1 MVIVLVRFGPSVI
14 LKAFTKRP
22 QISAEMPAWL
32 SGMGLDAYEYQC
44 NRGVNIGKELA
55 EKIGQEAQ
63 KYNIFLSIHAPY
75 YINMASPERKKE

>member
-1 MVIVLVRFGPSVI
+1 VIVLVRFGPSGNSESFY
-14 LKAFTKRP
+14 KEGHKS
-22 QISAEMPAWL
+22 SA
-32 SGMGLDAYEYQC
+32 

-75 YINMASPERKKE
+75 YINMASPEEEKNGWGQKG